1 LSVQPRIY
9 VVRSRRSHGGSVTY
23 KCPTAEWALQKL
35 RDAAAKGY
43 SDVTVLDPDGRQISE
58 TNLIGCVEDA
68 GTALGK
74 ELVPV
79 GP

>member
-1 LSVQPRIY
+1 M
-9 VVRSRRSHGGSVTY
+9 TY
-23 KCPTAEWALQKL
+23 RCPTAEWALQKL

-43 SDVTVLDPDGRQISE
+43 SDVTVLDPDGQQISE
-58 TNLIGCVEDA
+58 ADLIGGIEDT

-74 ELVPV
+74 ELLPA